1 MSIRIFIPTLRKS
14 IFDLIDIT
22 QPVKQIKQL
31 RANNSTNSSAS
42 SSSSDTEAQ
51 LWEEVK
57 LSSFTM
63 LFVST
68 YVLCGLTTLLKVQLH
83 VLARAILRGEGPALE
98 SLGATGDNADDIV
111 MYARDSALLKKFIE
125 GTFRTMFSTGLQRF
139 ANDVRQRLQY
149 LLRDWVVKERMRVD
163 FEDMLQL
170 LNTVRRDFESD
181 FDTLMRNLF
190 CGKRCRSLSPPAPPS
205 LACRWA
211 VCVDAVV
218 TTDVSCA
225 CLLAFGLETA
235 PEAVYAYHGLGV
247 SDRAPS
253 SSSGRT
259 TWGPG
264 NHNNKKDDPRAERL
278 LTQLRHA
285 IDNPLFSVVYRES
298 ADAAFRMV
306 VDNLRRFVFLSS
318 ELLTPM
324 ASQPT
329 TPVKATNGHAAA
341 IAENGSTHGSSSSS
355 NGSSHGS
362 SGKRPVS
369 TPSHASHSSSA
380 HGHATAATSPVTSS
394 VARRASQANGSPV
407 PPSPPPGPLPSAL
420 QRASSASLNSSS
432 SVITKK
438 SPPLASILPQ
448 LKSLSARLLPETA
461 EAVNP
466 YDLKSLTSGPLLESF
481 CMTIFDAED
490 MMRVG

>member
-1 MSIRIFIPTLRKS
+1 MFFHEPQARKRQTLAESAGSGRRLNLVEMGTLSPNHQAGLKARLLLRIRKQFDMSIRIFIPTLRKS

-31 RANNSTNSSAS
+31 RANNSTNSSASS

-98 SLGATGDNADDIV
+98 SLGTTGDNADDIV
-111 MYARDSALLKKFIE
+111 MYARDSALLKIFIE

-190 CGKRCRSLSPPAPPS
+190 C
-205 LACRWA
+205 
-211 VCVDAVV
+211 
-218 TTDVSCA
+218 
-225 CLLAFGLETA
+225 ETA

-318 ELLTPM
+318 SELLTPM

-329 TPVKATNGHAAA
+329 TPVK
-341 IAENGSTHGSSSSS
+341 
-355 NGSSHGS
+355 
-362 SGKRPVS
+362 
-369 TPSHASHSSSA
+369 
-380 HGHATAATSPVTSS
+380 
-394 VARRASQANGSPV
+394 
-407 PPSPPPGPLPSAL
+407 
-420 QRASSASLNSSS
+420 
-432 SVITKK
+432 
-438 SPPLASILPQ
+438 
-448 LKSLSARLLPETA
+448 
-461 EAVNP
+461 
-466 YDLKSLTSGPLLESF
+466 
-481 CMTIFDAED
+481 
-490 MMRVG
+490 